1 MAHKDKLSI
10 RVGRDMITEVLRPHL
25 GPDTALERANNI
37 AQALVL
43 GAGSPTD
50 VALDMLR
57 HTHVDNKLKIAVE
70 VGRAW
75 ASGTVAK
82 AS

>member
-1 MAHKDKLSI
+1 MARMNKLSI
-10 RVGRDMITEVLRPHL
+10 RVGRDRIIEVLKPHL
-25 GPDTALERANNI
+25 GHDTAMERANNI

-57 HTHVDNKLKIAVE
+57 HAPLNDKLQIAVE
-70 VGRAW
+70 VDRAW
-75 ASGTVAK
+75 THGTVAK

>member
-10 RVGRDMITEVLRPHL
+10 RVGRDLIIEVLKPHL
-25 GPDTALERANNI
+25 GHDTAMERANNI

-57 HTHVDNKLKIAVE
+57 HTRVNDKLRIAVE
-70 VGRAW
+70 VDRAW
-75 ASGTVAK
+75 THGTMAK